1 MSDETTAWDEI
12 RQVAEEIG
20 FDADMTHGEW
30 GRLFADLLMVSAS
43 DEAMRVAV
51 ADFGSGYR
59 SKHYSD
65 QRGRLREV
73 TRQVARGKFKGT
85 AMVDPADGAIVPTSP
100 VPMNGNAAEFVAMQ
114 LAYPITLPG
123 EPPRKLAEV
132 NFWLLD
138 ACGDAIEKKM
148 RGFGQNLERVRRW
161 AGIVKPW
168 PDRSVSS
175 LLHDGTISA
184 TELFPP
190 DAPVAIAEGD
200 DEAAD

>member
-12 RQVAEEIG
+12 RQIAEGIG
-20 FDADMTHGEW
+20 FDNEMTHGEW
-30 GRLFADLLMVSAS
+30 GRMFADLLMASAS
-43 DEAMRVAV
+43 DDALRIAV
-51 ADFGSGYR
+51 SDFGSMYR

-73 TRQVARGKFKGT
+73 TRQVARGTFRGT
-85 AMVDPADGAIVPTSP
+85 AIVDPVDGSIVPTSVP
-100 VPMNGNAAEFVAMQ
+100 VLTNGKASEFVAMQ

-123 EPPRKLAEV
+123 EPPRKLAES
-132 NFWLLD
+132 NYWILD
-138 ACGDAIEKKM
+138 ACGDALEKKM
-148 RGFGQNLERVRRW
+148 RGLGQNLERVRRW

-168 PDRSVSS
+168 PDRSVSA

-190 DAPVAIAEGD
+190 DITPALPE
-200 DEAAD
+200 